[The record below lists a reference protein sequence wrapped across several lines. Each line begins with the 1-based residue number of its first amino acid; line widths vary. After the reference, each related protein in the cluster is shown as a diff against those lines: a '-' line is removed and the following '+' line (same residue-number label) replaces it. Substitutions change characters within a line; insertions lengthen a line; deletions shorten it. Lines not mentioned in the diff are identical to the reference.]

1 MALTFLQMLSYEVG
15 RMQAAHPEREAELAR
30 AHALILHG
38 MVVPSPDDPA
48 TGQVLSSDQQ
58 TTYHVNGSCTCPAG
72 QHGKDCKHQHAW
84 KLYQYIQGKFASQ
97 TPQDAT
103 LPTRATADTSTAV
116 DASTGLRVASGTP
129 QIPAGYYVEIQGQ
142 HYVRVAGLLWLAHQ
156 RGLQS
161 LTTTWT
167 YNDAEL
173 SLAQATAVFPFGAFT
188 EAGDASPSNVNRKVA
203 PHFRRC
209 ALSRA
214 TGRVLRV
221 ALGVDSVAAEELME
235 EAA

>member
-1 MALTFLQMLSYEVG
+1 
-15 RMQAAHPEREAELAR
+15 LA
-30 AHALILHG
+30 G
-38 MVVPSPDDPA
+38 
-48 TGQVLSSDQQ
+48 
-58 TTYHVNGSCTCPAG
+58 
-72 QHGKDCKHQHAW
+72 
-84 KLYQYIQGKFASQ
+84 ASE
-97 TPQDAT
+97 T
-103 LPTRATADTSTAV
+103 L
-116 DASTGLRVASGTP
+116 

-142 HYVRVAGLLWLAHQ
+142 HYVKVAGLLWLAHQ
-156 RGLQS
+156 RGLQA
-161 LTTTWT
+161 LTVAWT

-173 SLAQATAVFPFGAFT
+173 SLAQATAVFPFGTFT

-235 EAA
+235 GDA